1 MNGCKSITYKILK
14 LNGKE
19 VSRTVLSSDTY
30 DPMNKIIKVGPSKT
44 TEVST
49 QPVKEPEP
57 TPTIPTTPTTPTTPE
72 TPTTPGTPS
81 TPSTPT
87 TPEPGTGE
95 NTNSNT
101 ESN

>member
-1 MNGCKSITYKILK
+1 M
-14 LNGKE
+14 
-19 VSRTVLSSDTY
+19 SRTVLSSDTY

-57 TPTIPTTPTTPTTPE
+57 TPITPTTPTTPTTPE
-72 TPTTPGTPS
+72 TPS

>member
-49 QPVKEPEP
+49 QPVEEPEP
-57 TPTIPTTPTTPTTPE
+57 TPTPTPEPEPAPTPEPTPTTPE
-72 TPTTPGTPS
+72 TPTTP
-81 TPSTPT
+81 T
-87 TPEPGTGE
+87 TPEQGTGE
-95 NTNSNT
+95 NTSSNT